1 MTAAVPIAGSNRWQI
16 ARADLGMV
24 PFLASLPFLYVP
36 KLLEG
41 DTQPWVLLTAVFAL
55 FTYRPRNFLQRGDVL
70 LVGVVLLAI
79 GIYAA
84 RAGVSG
90 LTVRMAYI
98 LLMFLVLW
106 ALARRGG
113 EDLFA
118 IGVRFTLT
126 VWFIAGLYQY
136 VAVRFGLPMDFG
148 GRYIEG
154 RGGVPSMTAE
164 PSYFGT
170 LSVLMVMYLL
180 HFGGR
185 NGIYIAMA
193 VLSVLMSGSILAV
206 IFLIFPFLYLRMP
219 VKILAA
225 GAVTALVLIDT
236 AINEAGLTARL
247 AGFGSAGEGLI
258 SLLVD
263 PSLNLRFGH
272 IWFSLWDN
280 LWAELTFTSA
290 IGFQNAYNA
299 FAAETGVL
307 IPTESDF
314 VLPIAGELIFGIGLF
329 GLMISVLLIWSAA
342 IGGRTRGEQL
352 IRASLVIACL
362 FNPVSIANPFLIF
375 LVLQKRKP
383 AIVL

>member
-1 MTAAVPIAGSNRWQI
+1 VTAALPIAGSNRWQI
-16 ARADLGMV
+16 ARADLGMM

-55 FTYRPRNFLQRGDVL
+55 FTYRPRSFLQRSDVL
-70 LVGVVLLAI
+70 LVALVLLSI
-79 GIYAA
+79 GIYVA

-113 EDLFA
+113 ENLFA
-118 IGVRFTLT
+118 MGVRFTLT
-126 VWFIAGLYQY
+126 IWFIAGLYQY
-136 VAVRFGLPMDFG
+136 IAVKLGLPMDFG
-148 GRYIEG
+148 GRYVEG

-225 GAVTALVLIDT
+225 GAVTALVLVDA

-247 AGFGSAGEGLI
+247 AGFGSAGEGLV

-263 PSLNLRFGH
+263 PSLNTRFGH

-290 IGFQNAYNA
+290 IGFQNAYNT

-307 IPTESDF
+307 IPTESEF
-314 VLPIAGELIFGIGLF
+314 ILPIAGELLFGIGIF
-329 GLMISVLLIWSAA
+329 GLLIAGLLVSSAMRS
-342 IGGRTRGEQL
+342 GRTRGEQL
-352 IRASLVIACL
+352 IRGGLVVACL
-362 FNPVSIANPFLIF
+362 LNPISIANPFLVF
-375 LVLQKRKP
+375 LALQEKSWQPRS
-383 AIVL
+383 

>member
-1 MTAAVPIAGSNRWQI
+1 M
-16 ARADLGMV
+16 M

-55 FTYRPRNFLQRGDVL
+55 FTYRPRNFLQRSDVL
-70 LVGVVLLAI
+70 LVAMVLLAI

-84 RAGVSG
+84 RAGVTG
-90 LTVRMAYI
+90 MTVRMAYI

-118 IGVRFTLT
+118 MGARFTLT
-126 VWFIAGLYQY
+126 VWFIAGAYQY
-136 VAVRFGLPMDFG
+136 IAVKLGLPMDFG
-148 GRYIEG
+148 GRYVEG

-185 NGIYIAMA
+185 NGIYITMA

-225 GAVTALVLIDT
+225 GAVTALVLIDA

-247 AGFGSAGEGLI
+247 AGFGSAGEGLV

-263 PSLNLRFGH
+263 PSLNTRFGH

-280 LWAELTFTSA
+280 LWAELTFTNA
-290 IGFQNAYNA
+290 TGFQNAYNA
-299 FAAETGVL
+299 FAAETGIL

-314 VLPIAGELIFGIGLF
+314 VLPIAGELVFGIGIF
-329 GLMISVLLIWSAA
+329 GLIISTLLLWCAA
-342 IGGRTRGEQL
+342 QGGRTPGERL
-352 IRASLVIACL
+352 IRASLVLACL
-362 FNPVSIANPFLIF
+362 FNPVSIANPFLVF
-375 LVLQKRKP
+375 LALQKRP
-383 AIVL
+383 TGSAS